1 MAAGICHGHL
11 PPLLGELLPSSA
23 LGADFFA
30 RCAVLC
36 DFSAYRACG
45 RWRCTVRKMEFDG
58 CAEALRSSSSGGGRA
73 KRASAKRTRLD
84 ALHAVCVINGSLL
97 LIAENGVCLLD
108 LRELLLGGLRAR
120 GQNEEVFFLL
130 SVELHARTTKS

>member
-1 MAAGICHGHL
+1 
-11 PPLLGELLPSSA
+11 
-23 LGADFFA
+23 
-30 RCAVLC
+30 
-36 DFSAYRACG
+36 
-45 RWRCTVRKMEFDG
+45 VRKIEFDG
-58 CAEALRSSSSGGGRA
+58 CAKASRSSSSSSSSGGWA